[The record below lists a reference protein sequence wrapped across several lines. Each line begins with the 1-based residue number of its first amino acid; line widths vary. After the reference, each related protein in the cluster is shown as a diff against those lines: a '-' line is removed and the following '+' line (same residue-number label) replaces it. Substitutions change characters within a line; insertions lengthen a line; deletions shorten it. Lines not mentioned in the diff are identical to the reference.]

1 MLLIYKWLQI
11 LVFRVPTSG
20 NLEYISYINTF
31 AYMKTFTAITALVCI
46 SAICLNAEERT
57 ITVNKAVINTR
68 SITQEPYAKISDAD
82 ILTVTF
88 DDSGVYSLYIEN
100 CLGEIV
106 YTSTLPADGIEYN
119 YDLTGIGT
127 GLLRLVIDGYGGE
140 YEGYFTL

>member
-88 DDSGVYSLYIEN
+88 DDSGVYSLYN
-100 CLGEIV
+100 
-106 YTSTLPADGIEYN
+106 D
-119 YDLTGIGT
+119 
-127 GLLRLVIDGYGGE
+127 
-140 YEGYFTL
+140 